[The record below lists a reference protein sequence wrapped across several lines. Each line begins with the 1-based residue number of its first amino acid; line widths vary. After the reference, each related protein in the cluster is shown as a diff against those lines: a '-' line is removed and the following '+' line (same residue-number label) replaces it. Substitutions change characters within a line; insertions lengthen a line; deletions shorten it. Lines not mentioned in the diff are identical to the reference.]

1 MCRCTLRLV
10 LLMCWGDYF
19 AQLVALGLV
28 LGLVA
33 KYWQQRCTLHCA
45 KAERQATM
53 SGWPCCPIGVG
64 KATVAK
70 RRTHR
75 VYRADLSLPLP
86 LPISLPLP
94 LPLTLPLTVWA
105 LVVAAELVLVLV
117 LV

>member
-1 MCRCTLRLV
+1 MCRCTLPLV

-19 AQLVALGLV
+19 AQIVALGLV

-53 SGWPCCPIGVG
+53 SGRPCCPIGVG

-70 RRTHR
+70 RRTHW

-86 LPISLPLP
+86 ISLLLP
-94 LPLTLPLTVWA
+94 LLSTLYPPPPDIYPYA
-105 LVVAAELVLVLV
+105 
-117 LV
+117 